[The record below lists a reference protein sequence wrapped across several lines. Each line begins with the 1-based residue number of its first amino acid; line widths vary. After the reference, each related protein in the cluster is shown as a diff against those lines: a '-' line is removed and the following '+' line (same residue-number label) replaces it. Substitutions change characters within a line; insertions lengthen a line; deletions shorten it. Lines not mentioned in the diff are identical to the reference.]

1 MWRRGFQCLLRP
13 GRSSPAGGG
22 AGGVL
27 GEAGSRG
34 VGLSAAARTVI
45 VERWWQVPL
54 PKEGKQARLHP
65 KRHRVY
71 RLVEDRKKAPK
82 EDLELVLTQSVP
94 KLGERGDTVFVKKSF
109 GRNRLL
115 PQGLAVYASLENK
128 ASFKQECRLFREGE
142 TEERMQTQSGEKMV
156 EFLRGLRL
164 TVRMKNNV
172 SWELSKDIV
181 CRHFLKELQ
190 VFVPPDALRIP
201 DEPITRWGEHWCE
214 VTVNGIDTVRV
225 PMSVVNFERPKTRRY
240 KEWLKHQQQREQ
252 EGLAA
257 DKEGESEESR

>member
-1 MWRRGFQCLLRP
+1 MAAFPFGTPLAVGRCGGHLQSGVLAARHRGDGACQCLADPQPRVSDVATGLPVFASARKEQP
-13 GRSSPAGGG
+13 GRRRSWRGAGGG
-22 AGGVL
+22 REPRGRAERGG
-27 GEAGSRG
+27 E
-34 VGLSAAARTVI
+34 
-45 VERWWQVPL
+45 
-54 PKEGKQARLHP
+54 
-65 KRHRVY
+65 
-71 RLVEDRKKAPK
+71 
-82 EDLELVLTQSVP
+82 
-94 KLGERGDTVFVKKSF
+94 LGERGDTVFVKKSF